1 MSSGSS
7 SDETAD
13 DGPGAGPAPSFEEA
27 VLEIVDAIP
36 PGRVLSYG
44 DVAALLGSRA
54 ARAVGSVLRRY
65 GHAHPWWR
73 IVRAGGLPPT
83 GHEAQARAH
92 YEAEGT
98 PLRAISR
105 EPGYAV
111 SYAVAR
117 WQPLHPDAQHE
128 RTPHSR

>member
-1 MSSGSS
+1 V
-7 SDETAD
+7 TFVD
-13 DGPGAGPAPSFEEA
+13 D
-27 VLEIVDAIP
+27 VLDVVDSIP

-54 ARAVGSVLRRY
+54 SRAVGSVLRRY

-73 IVRAGGLPPT
+73 VLRSGGMPPA
-83 GHEAQARAH
+83 GHEAAARAH

-98 PLRAISR
+98 PLRVISR

-111 SYAVAR
+111 DYAVAR
-117 WQPLHPDAQHE
+117 WQPSHPADLHE
-128 RTPHSR
+128 RTDHSR

>member
-1 MSSGSS
+1 M
-7 SDETAD
+7 TFLD
-13 DGPGAGPAPSFEEA
+13 D
-27 VLEIVDAIP
+27 VLEVVDSIP

-54 ARAVGSVLRRY
+54 SRAVGSAMRRY

-73 IVRAGGLPPT
+73 VVRSGGLPPD
-83 GHEAQARAH
+83 GHAARAREH

-105 EPGYAV
+105 EPGYRV
-111 SYAVAR
+111 DYAVAR
-117 WQPLHPDAQHE
+117 WQPAHPDARDE
-128 RTPHSR
+128 RNDHSR